1 MSASVKLEGLDELR
15 AELRQ
20 LPETLKAEAAQ
31 IVLDAA
37 ESCKREVQAAYP
49 TGPTGNLKRGVT
61 MTTDANNRAGVSA
74 RVKSNA
80 KHVHIFE
87 KGTQLRHTNSGA
99 NRGRMP
105 PAPESQ
111 RMIPIVIR
119 ARRRMVQ
126 QLIEMVQRQGL
137 EVTSS

>member
-1 MSASVKLEGLDELR
+1 MSATVKLEGLDDLL
-15 AELRQ
+15 AELLK

-31 IVLDAA
+31 IVLEAA

-61 MTTDANNRAGVSA
+61 MNVDSNSRFGVAA

-87 KGTQLRHTNSGA
+87 NGTQQRHTNSGA

-105 PAPESQ
+105 RAPESE

-126 QLIEMVQRQGL
+126 QLIEMVQKHGL